1 MLFFLLKLFVCVQE
15 CDASVCVRFR
25 MSKSHNTKEQKYCIC
40 FGVGIVGSC
49 LSGLKDINKENIG
62 TGIRYIVR

>member
-1 MLFFLLKLFVCVQE
+1 
-15 CDASVCVRFR
+15 

-49 LSGLKDINKENIG
+49 LSGLKDINKENIVDWNQ
-62 TGIRYIVR
+62 IYCEVVAHCELHHCLRKNIVV